1 MQTANQVPIR
11 ERVSALVSAILLQNN
26 ITVTFAPEARLA
38 DIGMTS
44 MDMVGLMLGVEA
56 EFDIA
61 IPQAEITAE
70 NFQSVLSIEQLVERQ
85 FAAARG
91 KGSFALHA
99 VA

>member
-1 MQTANQVPIR
+1 MQTAGNASIR
-11 ERVSALVSAILLQNN
+11 QRVGALVENILSQNNISALVE
-26 ITVTFAPEARLA
+26 PEARLA

-56 EFDIA
+56 EFNIA

-70 NFQSVLSIEQLVERQ
+70 NFQSVTTIEQLVLRQ
-85 FAAARG
+85 LRRSTDMRG
-91 KGSFALHA
+91 KSAQA